1 MKVARRGF
9 GGALFAC
16 SLLLSG
22 CWDNHELEDLA
33 FVTVVGLDAAPNN
46 NLRITYMYLT
56 PPAEDPKHRESNR
69 RPLTTSFLVPTFGSA
84 PMVAS
89 ITTDRIITAQ
99 QVKALIV
106 SEDLARREDILPM
119 IDGMVRE
126 RAYRRDIVLI
136 TCLNSTGAF
145 MKANQSKLGSNS
157 LTYIENMRHQY
168 RNTGLF
174 PEVTLNDFLIAT
186 ETGDELAWMGLAAIA
201 PGNADADAEKSVA
214 GEGDEFPGS
223 IHKRGGDNRLQFS
236 GAAVYRG
243 GREIGRMTG
252 QEVRSALLLRGD
264 AGSFIQTMRDPYNP
278 QRNDTIQVFQVLFP
292 KVRSTLQ
299 GGRLFFRIDVNLY
312 GALSSDTS
320 QTDYAQT
327 MPTRKKLTKAFERMM
342 SRGMEQLLD
351 RSQRE
356 FGGDICQLE
365 RTVRWKFWTEQD
377 WSRFNYTRHFKTAQF
392 RIRVHVH
399 LKEFGK
405 QRYVAGR

>member
-1 MKVARRGF
+1 
-9 GGALFAC
+9 
-16 SLLLSG
+16 
-22 CWDNHELEDLA
+22 
-33 FVTVVGLDAAPNN
+33 
-46 NLRITYMYLT
+46 
-56 PPAEDPKHRESNR
+56 
-69 RPLTTSFLVPTFGSA
+69 
-84 PMVAS
+84 
-89 ITTDRIITAQ
+89 
-99 QVKALIV
+99 
-106 SEDLARREDILPM
+106 
-119 IDGMVRE
+119 
-126 RAYRRDIVLI
+126 
-136 TCLNSTGAF
+136 
-145 MKANQSKLGSNS
+145 
-157 LTYIENMRHQY
+157 
-168 RNTGLF
+168 
-174 PEVTLNDFLIAT
+174 
-186 ETGDELAWMGLAAIA
+186 
-201 PGNADADAEKSVA
+201 
-214 GEGDEFPGS
+214 
-223 IHKRGGDNRLQFS
+223 
-236 GAAVYRG
+236 
-243 GREIGRMTG
+243 MTG